1 MFKTM
6 VKPKKIRLDQF
17 LVEEG
22 YFPSREQAQRAILAH
37 EVRIADQIVSKP
49 AVMVQAGAAV
59 SLQARAPYVSRGG
72 IKLEGALDHFGIS
85 PEGLT
90 VLDLGASTGG
100 FTDCLLQRGARRVY
114 AVDVGQ
120 GQLAW
125 KIRNDSR
132 VVVIE
137 KQNARYLGRDQIPE
151 EIDLCVIDV
160 SFISMT
166 LILSNAFDLLTPNG
180 VVLALI
186 KPQFE
191 LQAKEVGRGGIVRDL
206 VLHEKAQNKIRNF
219 ITNAGHDL
227 IGIAPSKLAGT
238 DGNQEFFICA
248 RRKSV

>member
-1 MFKTM
+1 MFKTI
-6 VKPKKIRLDQF
+6 VKPKKIRLDQL

-22 YFPSREQAQRAILAH
+22 HFPSREQAQRAILAH
-37 EVRIADQIVSKP
+37 EVKIADQIVSKP
-49 AVMVQAGAAV
+49 AVMVQAGATV

-90 VLDLGASTGG
+90 ALDLGASTGG
-100 FTDCLLQRGARRVY
+100 FTDCLLQRGVRRVY

-166 LILSNAFDLLTPNG
+166 LI
-180 VVLALI
+180 
-186 KPQFE
+186 
-191 LQAKEVGRGGIVRDL
+191 
-206 VLHEKAQNKIRNF
+206 
-219 ITNAGHDL
+219 
-227 IGIAPSKLAGT
+227 
-238 DGNQEFFICA
+238 
-248 RRKSV
+248 